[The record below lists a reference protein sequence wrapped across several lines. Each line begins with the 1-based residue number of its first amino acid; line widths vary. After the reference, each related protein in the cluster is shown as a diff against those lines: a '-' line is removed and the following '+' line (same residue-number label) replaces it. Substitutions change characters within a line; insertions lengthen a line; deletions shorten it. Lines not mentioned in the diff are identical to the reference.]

1 MASIKKLDNPTRYR
15 VRIKRNGRVKSKTF
29 TTHRA
34 ATTWA
39 KRVENDTEL
48 MEALAL
54 PGAGLTY
61 AECAR
66 EYLDQWQGRDAGLPK
81 RLDYWI
87 RSIGDMRLSDITA
100 DVIRTQLKEYASGKV
115 QRWNGP
121 NVTGYKLRTTNKKR
135 QPSTINRMKAAG
147 STVMKFAIKEGYL
160 NDNPFRK
167 VPGLTENKG
176 RQRYLSDDERQ
187 ALFKAV
193 EHAAWPKMK
202 LLVLMALTTGCRQSE
217 LLGLR
222 WSDIDFK
229 ARTAYLARTKNGD
242 PRLVPIPNITID
254 ELLKFREVGKG
265 LVFPSVIKPKRPF
278 EFRKHWAKA
287 LAEAGIENFR
297 WHDLRHSA
305 ASMLV
310 NNGVDLYTVGQVL
323 GHRSQQTT
331 ARYAHLSIESKQAA
345 VDSVMDG
352 MEIG

>member
-39 KRVENDTEL
+39 RRVENDREL
-48 MEALAL
+48 MEAMAL

-66 EYLDQWQGRDAGLPK
+66 EYLNQWQGRDVGLPK
-81 RLDYWI
+81 RLDYWT

-100 DVIRTQLKEYASGKV
+100 DVIRTQIKEYADGKV
-115 QRWNGP
+115 QRWDGP
-121 NVTGYKLRTTNKKR
+121 MVVGYKLRETNKKR

-147 STVMKFAIKEGYL
+147 STVLKYAVAQGYL

-176 RQRYLSDDERQ
+176 RQRYLSEEERA
-187 ALFKAV
+187 ALFAAV
-193 EHAAWPKMK
+193 DNSAWPKMR
-202 LLVLMALTTGCRQSE
+202 LLVLAAITTGCRQAE

-222 WSDIDFK
+222 WNDIDFK

-242 PRLVPIPNITID
+242 PRLVPIPRVTID

-265 LVFPSVIKPKRPF
+265 LVFPSVIKPNRPF

-287 LAEAGIENFR
+287 LAEAGIEDFR
-297 WHDLRHSA
+297 WHDLRHDC
-305 ASMLV
+305 ASMLI
-310 NNGVDLYTVGQVL
+310 NNGVDLFTVGQVL

-331 ARYAHLSIESKQAA
+331 ARYAHLGIEAKKAA
-345 VDSVMDG
+345 IDSVMEG
-352 MEIG
+352 IG